1 MSALSTPTEAPLRL
15 SRLVFTGDDG
25 TRRARIQGSQQA
37 EFFVGDRDILLLLV
51 SDGSLVSVKVGRHT
65 EDFIWR
71 VHLEQPGTAKAE
83 HREPDPNECSERLEL
98 VGPDLRVFSATAYE
112 TYVHALI
119 GGHLRVADLVEPARL
134 CERFLSFADPHH
146 EWVTAWNDSW
156 SDRWNGIV
164 SLRYVLAM
172 RDARKGTP

>member
-1 MSALSTPTEAPLRL
+1 MI
-15 SRLVFTGDDG
+15 FTGDDG
-25 TRRARIQGSQQA
+25 TRGARLQGSQQA
-37 EFFVGDRDILLLLV
+37 EFFVGDTQMLLLLV
-51 SDGSLVSVKVGRHT
+51 SDGSLVSVQVGLHS

-71 VHLEQPGTAKAE
+71 VHLEQPGTAKAD
-83 HREPDPNECSERLEL
+83 HRAPASNECSERLEL

-119 GGHLRVADLVEPARL
+119 GGHLRVAELVAPARL

-146 EWVTAWNDSW
+146 EWVTAWNDAW

-172 RDARKGTP
+172 REALKGAP